1 MNGLDFSGPFSFKLT
16 SIMENAN
23 YSEIAISVTNQ
34 EVKEILIAQLADIG
48 YEAFEESE
56 TDLKA
61 FILETDFNEETLV
74 TILKDHD
81 LSFSRS
87 IIKKQNW
94 NSLWESN
101 FEPVQVADFVGIRA
115 GFHPSFTNVT
125 HEIVITPKM
134 SFGTGHHATT
144 YLVMQLM
151 RDINFKEASVFDFGS
166 GTGILAILAEKLGA
180 KKILAVDNDDW
191 CIENA
196 LENVAINKCEHI
208 MVNKVD
214 ELHLDQK
221 FNTILANINRN
232 ILIDNIQNLRNAL
245 EINGNLVLSGL
256 LKENESEM
264 VSICVG
270 LGLFH
275 RKTVERNGW
284 IALYFFNTQIDILS

>member
-1 MNGLDFSGPFSFKLT
+1 
-16 SIMENAN
+16 MESAN
-23 YSEIAISVTNQ
+23 YCEIVFSVTDQ
-34 EVKEILIAQLADIG
+34 ELKEILIAQLTEIG

-56 TDLKA
+56 KDLKA
-61 FILETDFNEETLV
+61 FIPETDFNEEKLV
-74 TILKDHD
+74 TIVKIYD

-87 IIKKQNW
+87 IIMKQNW

-101 FEPVQVADFVGIRA
+101 FEPVHVDDFVGIRA
-115 GFHPSFTNVT
+115 GFHPPFANVT

-151 RDINFKEASVFDFGS
+151 RNINFTDASVFDYGT
-166 GTGILAILAEKLGA
+166 GTGILAILSEKLGA
-180 KKILAVDNDDW
+180 KNILAVDNDDW

-196 LENVAINKCEHI
+196 LENVSINKCEHI
-208 MVNKVD
+208 IVNKVA
-214 ELHLDQK
+214 ELHLNQK

-232 ILIDNIQNLRNAL
+232 ILINNIQNLRNAL
-245 EINGNLVLSGL
+245 EINGILVLSGL

-264 VSICVG
+264 VTVCVG
-270 LGLFH
+270 LGLVH

-284 IALYFFNTQIDILS
+284 IAMYFFNT